1 MSDLTDALTEAFADE
16 TDDETAAVAAEN
28 VAAFA
33 EQYAEELTADDVVS
47 AFAAAP
53 YDDFGHRFDWLIGE
67 LAAATEDCTDS
78 RAFRLAGYGDLAAD
92 PEMGS

>member
-16 TDDETAAVAAEN
+16 TDHETAATAAEN

-47 AFAAAP
+47 AFATAP